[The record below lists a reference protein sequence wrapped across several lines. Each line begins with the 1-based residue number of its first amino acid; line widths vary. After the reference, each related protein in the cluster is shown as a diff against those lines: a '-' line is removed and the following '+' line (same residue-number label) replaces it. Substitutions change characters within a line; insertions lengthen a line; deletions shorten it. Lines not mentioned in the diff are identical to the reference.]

1 MCQKIKKT
9 NFRKKNMPTKHK
21 TKLKGGEFILKESLS
36 DEIFTPEDFSEEQ
49 LMMKET
55 IIDFMDREIWP
66 DKMKYEEKNYDL
78 TVQAMKKIGELGLL
92 GVSLEEKYGGMGMDF
107 VSTMLAVDYVSGVSG
122 SVATAYGAHTG
133 IAILPIYLFGNEDQK
148 QKYLPKLTSGEWFG
162 SYCLTEPTAGSD
174 ANSGKTKAELSDD
187 GKHYKINGQK
197 MWISNAGFANL
208 FIVFARIED
217 DKNITAFIVPNDANN
232 GIKLGEEEKKL
243 GIHSSSTR
251 QVFFTDT
258 IVPVENLLGE
268 RNGGFK
274 IAMNALNVG
283 RIKLGAGNLDGQ
295 RRSISIST
303 EYANNRVQFKQP
315 ISSFGAI
322 KEKLA
327 SMATS
332 CYAGES
338 ACYRAASDV
347 QSKIDE
353 YEASGLTKQESELK
367 GVEEFAVECS
377 ILKVAISEDM
387 QICADEGVQIF
398 GGMGFSA
405 EAPIESAWRDA
416 RIGRIYE
423 GTNEINRMLSI
434 GMILKKA
441 MKGELDIMSAYQDII
456 ENKSEETLETSDEL
470 NDEITLVENMKKVF
484 LLLLGKSFEKF
495 GPEIDK
501 NQQVLLS
508 LSDLAIETYISEST
522 LKRTVK
528 NIKRTSTI
536 DQKYQISM
544 SKLYIYEAA
553 KIIEKKS
560 RDIINSV
567 IDDDNQENIYSSISK
582 KLSYTKNP
590 NIFELKTHVAEK
602 IIAENKYCF

>member
-1 MCQKIKKT
+1 
-9 NFRKKNMPTKHK
+9 MPTKNK

-148 QKYLPKLTSGEWFG
+148 QKYLPKLASGEWFG

-217 DKNITAFIVPNDANN
+217 DKNITAFIVPNEAGN

-456 ENKSEETLETSDEL
+456 ENKSQEIIENSNEL
-470 NDEITLVENMKKVF
+470 NDEIILVENMKKVF

-536 DQKYQISM
+536 DQEYQISM

-590 NIFELKTHVAEK
+590 NIFELKTHVADK

>member
-1 MCQKIKKT
+1 
-9 NFRKKNMPTKHK
+9 MPTKNK

-55 IIDFMDREIWP
+55 IVDFMDREIWP

-148 QKYLPKLTSGEWFG
+148 QKYLPKLASGEWFG

-456 ENKSEETLETSDEL
+456 ENKSQETIENSEEL

-536 DQKYQISM
+536 DQEYQISM

-590 NIFELKTHVAEK
+590 NIFELKTHVADK

>member
-1 MCQKIKKT
+1 MST
-9 NFRKKNMPTKHK
+9 KNK
-21 TKLKGGEFILKESLS
+21 TKLKGGEFLLKESLS
-36 DEIFTPEDFSEEQ
+36 NEIFTPEDFSQEQ
-49 LMMKET
+49 LMMKDT

-66 DKMKYEEKNYDL
+66 DKMKYEEKDYGL
-78 TVQAMKKIGELGLL
+78 TVKAMKKIGELGLL

-107 VSTMLAVDYVSGVSG
+107 TSTMLAVDYVSGTSG

-133 IAILPIYLFGNEDQK
+133 IAILPIYLFGNEEQK
-148 QKYLPKLTSGEWFG
+148 QKYLPKLASGEWFG

-174 ANSGKTKAELSDD
+174 ANSGKTKAVLSDD
-187 GKHYKINGQK
+187 GTHYKISGQK
-197 MWISNAGFANL
+197 MWISNAGFADI

-217 DKNITAFIVPNDANN
+217 DKNITAFIIPNDPKN
-232 GIKLGEEEKKL
+232 GIELGEEEKKL

-251 QVFFTDT
+251 QVFFSDT
-258 IVPVENLLGE
+258 KVPVENLLGE

-303 EYANNRVQFKQP
+303 DYANNRIQFKQP
-315 ISSFGAI
+315 ISNFGAI

-338 ACYRAASDV
+338 ACYRAANDV

-353 YEASGLTKQESELK
+353 YQSSGLSRQESELK
-367 GVEEFAVECS
+367 GVEEFALECS

-387 QICADEGVQIF
+387 QICADEGIQIF

-423 GTNEINRMLSI
+423 GTNEINRMLII
-434 GMILKKA
+434 GMLLKKA
-441 MKGELDIMSAYQDII
+441 MKGSLDIMTPYQDILNNKPLSI
-456 ENKSEETLETSDEL
+456 EEKCQTFD
-470 NDEITLVENMKKVF
+470 DEIILVENIKKIF
-484 LLLLGKSFEKF
+484 LLLLGKAFEKY
-495 GPEIDK
+495 GSEIEK

-508 LSDLAIETYISEST
+508 LSDLAIEAYLSEST
-522 LKRTVK
+522 LKRTIK
-528 NIKRTSTI
+528 NIKRSSVE
-536 DQKYQISM
+536 DQFDQINM
-544 SKLYIYEAA
+544 TKLYIYEACQ
-553 KIIEKKS
+553 IVLKKS
-560 RDIINSV
+560 SDVVNSIIDLKSQ
-567 IDDDNQENIYSSISK
+567 DEIYSSITSK
-582 KLSYTKNP
+582 LKYSENP
-590 NIFELKTHVAEK
+590 NVFELKTKIAEK
-602 IIAENKYCF
+602 IISENRYCF

>member
-1 MCQKIKKT
+1 MST
-9 NFRKKNMPTKHK
+9 KNK
-21 TKLKGGEFILKESLS
+21 TKLKGGEFLLKESLS
-36 DEIFTPEDFSEEQ
+36 NEIFTPEDFSQEQ
-49 LMMKET
+49 LMMKDT

-66 DKMKYEEKNYDL
+66 DKMKYEEKDYGL
-78 TVQAMKKIGELGLL
+78 TVKAMKKIGELGLL

-107 VSTMLAVDYVSGVSG
+107 TSTMLAVDYVSGTSG

-133 IAILPIYLFGNEDQK
+133 IAILPIYLFGNEEQK
-148 QKYLPKLTSGEWFG
+148 QKYLPKLASGEWFG

-174 ANSGKTKAELSDD
+174 ANSGKTKAVLSDD
-187 GKHYKINGQK
+187 GTHYKISGQK
-197 MWISNAGFANL
+197 MWISNAGFADI

-217 DKNITAFIVPNDANN
+217 DKNITAFIIPNDPKN
-232 GIKLGEEEKKL
+232 GIELGEEEKKL

-251 QVFFTDT
+251 QVFFSDT
-258 IVPVENLLGE
+258 KVPVENLLGE

-303 EYANNRVQFKQP
+303 DYANNRIQFKQP
-315 ISSFGAI
+315 ISNFGAI

-338 ACYRAASDV
+338 ACYRAANDV

-353 YEASGLTKQESELK
+353 YQSSGLSRQESELK
-367 GVEEFAVECS
+367 GVEEFALECS

-387 QICADEGVQIF
+387 QICADEGIQIF

-423 GTNEINRMLSI
+423 GTNEINRMLII
-434 GMILKKA
+434 GMLLKKA
-441 MKGELDIMSAYQDII
+441 MKGSLDIMTPYQDVLSNKPLSI
-456 ENKSEETLETSDEL
+456 EEKCQTFD
-470 NDEITLVENMKKVF
+470 DEIILVENIKKIF
-484 LLLLGKSFEKF
+484 LLLLGKAFEKY
-495 GPEIDK
+495 GSEIEK

-508 LSDLAIETYISEST
+508 LSDLAIEAYLSEST
-522 LKRTVK
+522 LKRTIK
-528 NIKRTSTI
+528 NIKRSSVE
-536 DQKYQISM
+536 DQFDQINM
-544 SKLYIYEAA
+544 TKLYIYEACQ
-553 KIIEKKS
+553 IVLKKS
-560 RDIINSV
+560 NDVVNSIIDLKSQDKV
-567 IDDDNQENIYSSISK
+567 HSSIAG
-582 KLSYTKNP
+582 KLKYSENP
-590 NIFELKTHVAEK
+590 NIFELKTKIAEK
-602 IIAENKYCF
+602 IISENRYCF

>member
-1 MCQKIKKT
+1 
-9 NFRKKNMPTKHK
+9 
-21 TKLKGGEFILKESLS
+21 
-36 DEIFTPEDFSEEQ
+36 
-49 LMMKET
+49 
-55 IIDFMDREIWP
+55 
-66 DKMKYEEKNYDL
+66 
-78 TVQAMKKIGELGLL
+78 
-92 GVSLEEKYGGMGMDF
+92 
-107 VSTMLAVDYVSGVSG
+107 
-122 SVATAYGAHTG
+122 
-133 IAILPIYLFGNEDQK
+133 
-148 QKYLPKLTSGEWFG
+148 
-162 SYCLTEPTAGSD
+162 
-174 ANSGKTKAELSDD
+174 
-187 GKHYKINGQK
+187 
-197 MWISNAGFANL
+197 
-208 FIVFARIED
+208 
-217 DKNITAFIVPNDANN
+217 
-232 GIKLGEEEKKL
+232 
-243 GIHSSSTR
+243 
-251 QVFFTDT
+251 
-258 IVPVENLLGE
+258 
-268 RNGGFK
+268 
-274 IAMNALNVG
+274 
-283 RIKLGAGNLDGQ
+283 
-295 RRSISIST
+295 
-303 EYANNRVQFKQP
+303 
-315 ISSFGAI
+315 
-322 KEKLA
+322 
-327 SMATS
+327 MATS

-456 ENKSEETLETSDEL
+456 ENKSQEIIENSNEL
-470 NDEITLVENMKKVF
+470 NDEIILVENMKKVF

-536 DQKYQISM
+536 DQEYQISM

-590 NIFELKTHVAEK
+590 NIFELKTHVADK

>member
-1 MCQKIKKT
+1 
-9 NFRKKNMPTKHK
+9 MPTKNK

-49 LMMKET
+49 LMMRET

-78 TVQAMKKIGELGLL
+78 TVEAMKKIGELGLL

-148 QKYLPKLTSGEWFG
+148 QKYLPKLASGEWFG

-217 DKNITAFIVPNDANN
+217 DKNITAFIVPNEADN

-456 ENKSEETLETSDEL
+456 ENKSQETIENSEEL

-536 DQKYQISM
+536 DQEYQISM

-590 NIFELKTHVAEK
+590 NIFELKTHVADK

>member
-1 MCQKIKKT
+1 MST
-9 NFRKKNMPTKHK
+9 KNK
-21 TKLKGGEFILKESLS
+21 TKLKGGEFLLKESLS
-36 DEIFTPEDFSEEQ
+36 NEIFTPEDFSQEQ

-78 TVQAMKKIGELGLL
+78 TLQAMKKIGELGLL

-107 VSTMLAVDYVSGVSG
+107 TSTMLAVDYVSGTSG

-148 QKYLPKLTSGEWFG
+148 LKYLPKLASGEWFG

-187 GKHYKINGQK
+187 GSHYKITGQK
-197 MWISNAGFANL
+197 MWISNAGFADI

-217 DKNITAFIVPNDANN
+217 DKNITAFIVPNDSNN
-232 GIKLGEEEKKL
+232 GIELGEEEKKL

-251 QVFFTDT
+251 QVFFSETK
-258 IVPVENLLGE
+258 VPIENLLGE

-283 RIKLGAGNLDGQ
+283 RIKLGAANLDGQ

-303 EYANNRVQFKQP
+303 DYANNRIQFKQP
-315 ISSFGAI
+315 ISNFGAI

-338 ACYRAASDV
+338 ACYRAADDV

-353 YEASGLTKQESELK
+353 YQSTGLSKQESELK
-367 GVEEFAVECS
+367 GIEEFALECS

-387 QICADEGVQIF
+387 QICADEGIQIF

-423 GTNEINRMLSI
+423 GTNEINRMLII
-434 GMILKKA
+434 GMLLKKA
-441 MKGELDIMSAYQDII
+441 MKGSLDIMTPYQNILNNEPI
-456 ENKSEETLETSDEL
+456 SIDEKCD
-470 NDEITLVENMKKVF
+470 NFEDEIILVENIKKTF
-484 LLLLGKSFEKF
+484 LLLLGKAFEKY

-508 LSDLAIETYISEST
+508 LSDLAIEAYLSEST
-522 LKRTVK
+522 LKRTIK
-528 NIKRTSTI
+528 NINRTSLE
-536 DQKYQISM
+536 DQYDQINM
-544 SKLYIYEAA
+544 TKLYIYEACQ
-553 KIIEKKS
+553 IVMKKS
-560 RDIINSV
+560 NDVINSI
-567 IDDDNQENIYSSISK
+567 IDQENQDKIYSSIIN
-582 KLSYTKNP
+582 KLKYRKNP
-590 NIFELKTHVAEK
+590 NVFELKTKIADK
-602 IIAENKYCF
+602 IISENKYCF

>member
-1 MCQKIKKT
+1 MST
-9 NFRKKNMPTKHK
+9 KNK
-21 TKLKGGEFILKESLS
+21 TKLKGGEFLLKESLS
-36 DEIFTPEDFSEEQ
+36 NEIFTPEDFSQEQ
-49 LMMKET
+49 LMMKDT

-66 DKMKYEEKNYDL
+66 DKMKYEEKDYGL
-78 TVQAMKKIGELGLL
+78 TVKAMKKIGELGLL

-107 VSTMLAVDYVSGVSG
+107 TSTMLAVDYVSGTSG

-133 IAILPIYLFGNEDQK
+133 IAILPIYLFGNEEQK
-148 QKYLPKLTSGEWFG
+148 QKYLPKLASGEWFG

-174 ANSGKTKAELSDD
+174 ANSGKTKAVLSDD
-187 GKHYKINGQK
+187 GTHYKISGQK
-197 MWISNAGFANL
+197 MWISNAGFADI

-217 DKNITAFIVPNDANN
+217 DKNITAFIIPNDPKN
-232 GIKLGEEEKKL
+232 GIELGEEEKKL

-251 QVFFTDT
+251 QVFFSNTK
-258 IVPVENLLGE
+258 VPIENLLGE

-303 EYANNRVQFKQP
+303 DYANNRIQFKQP
-315 ISSFGAI
+315 ISNFGAI

-338 ACYRAASDV
+338 ACYRAANDV

-353 YEASGLTKQESELK
+353 YQSSGLSRQESELK
-367 GVEEFAVECS
+367 GVEEFALECS

-387 QICADEGVQIF
+387 QICADEGIQIF

-423 GTNEINRMLSI
+423 GTNEINRMLII
-434 GMILKKA
+434 GMLLKKA
-441 MKGELDIMSAYQDII
+441 MKGSLDIMTPYQDILNNKPLSI
-456 ENKSEETLETSDEL
+456 EEKCQTFD
-470 NDEITLVENMKKVF
+470 DEIILVENIKKIF
-484 LLLLGKSFEKF
+484 LLLLGKAFEKY
-495 GPEIDK
+495 GSEIEK

-508 LSDLAIETYISEST
+508 LSDLAIEAYLSEST
-522 LKRTVK
+522 LKRTIK
-528 NIKRTSTI
+528 NIKRSSVE
-536 DQKYQISM
+536 DQFDQINM
-544 SKLYIYEAA
+544 TKLYIYEACQ
-553 KIIEKKS
+553 IVLKKS
-560 RDIINSV
+560 NDVVNSIIDLKSQDKV
-567 IDDDNQENIYSSISK
+567 HSSIAG
-582 KLSYTKNP
+582 KLKYSENP
-590 NIFELKTHVAEK
+590 NIFELKTKIAEK
-602 IIAENKYCF
+602 IISENRYCF

>member
-1 MCQKIKKT
+1 MST
-9 NFRKKNMPTKHK
+9 KNK
-21 TKLKGGEFILKESLS
+21 TKLKGGEFLLKESLS
-36 DEIFTPEDFSEEQ
+36 NEIFTPEDFSQEQ

-78 TVQAMKKIGELGLL
+78 TLQAMKKIGELGLL

-107 VSTMLAVDYVSGVSG
+107 TSTMLAVDYVSGTSG

-148 QKYLPKLTSGEWFG
+148 QKYLPKLASGEWFG

-174 ANSGKTKAELSDD
+174 ANSGKTKAVLSDD
-187 GKHYKINGQK
+187 GSHYNISGQK
-197 MWISNAGFANL
+197 MWISNAGFADI

-217 DKNITAFIVPNDANN
+217 DKNITAFIVPNDPKN
-232 GIKLGEEEKKL
+232 GIELGDEEKKL

-251 QVFFTDT
+251 QVFFTET
-258 IVPVENLLGE
+258 KVPVENLLGE

-303 EYANNRVQFKQP
+303 DYANNRIQFKQP
-315 ISSFGAI
+315 ISNFGAI

-338 ACYRAASDV
+338 ACYRAAYDI

-353 YEASGLTKQESELK
+353 YQSTGLSKQESELK
-367 GVEEFAVECS
+367 GIEEFALECS

-387 QICADEGVQIF
+387 QICADEGIQIF

-405 EAPIESAWRDA
+405 DAPIESAWRDA

-423 GTNEINRMLSI
+423 GTNEINRMLII
-434 GMILKKA
+434 GMLLKKA
-441 MKGELDIMSAYQDII
+441 MKGNLDIMTPYQNIL
-456 ENKSEETLETSDEL
+456 NKEPLSIDEKCDDFG
-470 NDEITLVENMKKVF
+470 DEIILVENIKKIF
-484 LLLLGKSFEKF
+484 LLLLGKAFEKY

-508 LSDLAIETYISEST
+508 LSDLAIEAYLSEST
-522 LKRTVK
+522 LKRTIK
-528 NIKRTSTI
+528 NINRTSHE
-536 DQKYQISM
+536 DQYDQINM
-544 SKLYIYEAA
+544 TKLYIYEACQ
-553 KIIEKKS
+553 IVLKKS
-560 RDIINSV
+560 TDVVNSIV
-567 IDDDNQENIYSSISK
+567 DTESQDKILSSITNRLK
-582 KLSYTKNP
+582 YRKNP
-590 NIFELKTHVAEK
+590 NVFELKTKIADK
-602 IIAENKYCF
+602 IISENKYCF

>member
-1 MCQKIKKT
+1 MST
-9 NFRKKNMPTKHK
+9 KNK
-21 TKLKGGEFILKESLS
+21 TKLKGGEFLLKESLS
-36 DEIFTPEDFSEEQ
+36 NEIFTPEDFSQEQ
-49 LMMKET
+49 LMMKDT

-66 DKMKYEEKNYDL
+66 DKMKYEEKDYDL
-78 TVQAMKKIGELGLL
+78 TVKAMKKIGELGLL

-107 VSTMLAVDYVSGVSG
+107 TSTMLAVDYVSGTSG

-133 IAILPIYLFGNEDQK
+133 IAILPIYLFGNEEQK
-148 QKYLPKLTSGEWFG
+148 QKYLPKLASGEWFG

-174 ANSGKTKAELSDD
+174 ANSGKTKAVLSDD
-187 GKHYKINGQK
+187 GTHYKISGQK
-197 MWISNAGFANL
+197 MWISNAGFADI

-217 DKNITAFIVPNDANN
+217 DKNITAFIIPNDPKN
-232 GIKLGEEEKKL
+232 GIELGEEEKKL

-251 QVFFTDT
+251 QVFFSDT
-258 IVPVENLLGE
+258 KVPVENLLGE

-303 EYANNRVQFKQP
+303 DYANNRIQFKQP
-315 ISSFGAI
+315 ISNFGAI

-338 ACYRAASDV
+338 ACYRAANDV

-353 YEASGLTKQESELK
+353 YQSSGLSRQESELK
-367 GVEEFAVECS
+367 GVEEFALECS

-387 QICADEGVQIF
+387 QICADEGIQIF

-423 GTNEINRMLSI
+423 GTNEINRMLII
-434 GMILKKA
+434 GMLLKKA
-441 MKGELDIMSAYQDII
+441 MKGSLDIMTPYQEVLSNKPLSI
-456 ENKSEETLETSDEL
+456 EEKCETFD
-470 NDEITLVENMKKVF
+470 DEIILVENIKKIF
-484 LLLLGKSFEKF
+484 LLLLGKAFEKY
-495 GPEIDK
+495 GPEIEK

-508 LSDLAIETYISEST
+508 LSDLAIEAYLSEST
-522 LKRTVK
+522 LKRTIK
-528 NIKRTSTI
+528 NINRGSI
-536 DQKYQISM
+536 EDQFDQINM
-544 SKLYIYEAA
+544 TKLYIYEACQ
-553 KIIEKKS
+553 IVLKKS
-560 RDIINSV
+560 SDVVNSIIDLKSQ
-567 IDDDNQENIYSSISK
+567 DEIYSSITSK
-582 KLSYTKNP
+582 LKYSENP
-590 NIFELKTHVAEK
+590 NVFELKTKIAEK
-602 IIAENKYCF
+602 IISENRYCF

>member
-1 MCQKIKKT
+1 
-9 NFRKKNMPTKHK
+9 MPTKHK

-55 IIDFMDREIWP
+55 IVDFMDREIWP

-148 QKYLPKLTSGEWFG
+148 QKYLPKLASGEWFG

-353 YEASGLTKQESELK
+353 YEASGLSKQESELK

-441 MKGELDIMSAYQDII
+441 MKGQLDIMSAYQDII
-456 ENKSEETLETSDEL
+456 ENKSEETIENSEEL

-536 DQKYQISM
+536 DQEYQISM

-590 NIFELKTHVAEK
+590 NIFELKTHVADK

>member
-1 MCQKIKKT
+1 MST
-9 NFRKKNMPTKHK
+9 KNK
-21 TKLKGGEFILKESLS
+21 TKLKGGEFLLKESLS
-36 DEIFTPEDFSEEQ
+36 NEIFTPEDFSEEQ

-78 TVQAMKKIGELGLL
+78 TLQAMKKIGELGLL

-107 VSTMLAVDYVSGVSG
+107 TSTMLAVDYVSGTSG

-148 QKYLPKLTSGEWFG
+148 QKYLPKLASGEWFG

-187 GKHYKINGQK
+187 GSHYKITGQK
-197 MWISNAGFANL
+197 MWISNAGFADI

-217 DKNITAFIVPNDANN
+217 DKNITAFIVPNDSNN
-232 GIKLGEEEKKL
+232 GIELGEEEKKL

-251 QVFFTDT
+251 QVFFSETK
-258 IVPVENLLGE
+258 VPIENLLGE

-283 RIKLGAGNLDGQ
+283 RIKLGAANLDGQ

-303 EYANNRVQFKQP
+303 DYANNRIQFKQP
-315 ISSFGAI
+315 ISNFGAI

-338 ACYRAASDV
+338 ACYRAADDV

-353 YEASGLTKQESELK
+353 YQSTGLSKQESELK
-367 GVEEFAVECS
+367 GIEEFALECS

-387 QICADEGVQIF
+387 QICADEGIQIF

-423 GTNEINRMLSI
+423 GTNEINRMLII
-434 GMILKKA
+434 GMLLKKA
-441 MKGELDIMSAYQDII
+441 MKGSLDIMTPYQNILNNEPI
-456 ENKSEETLETSDEL
+456 SVDEKCD
-470 NDEITLVENMKKVF
+470 NFEDEIILVENIKKTF
-484 LLLLGKSFEKF
+484 LLLLGKAFEKY

-508 LSDLAIETYISEST
+508 LSDLAIEAYLSEST
-522 LKRTVK
+522 LKRTIK
-528 NIKRTSTI
+528 NINRTSPE
-536 DQKYQISM
+536 DQYDQINM
-544 SKLYIYEAA
+544 TKLYIYEACQ
-553 KIIEKKS
+553 IVMKKS
-560 RDIINSV
+560 NDVINSI
-567 IDDDNQENIYSSISK
+567 IDQENQDKIYSSIINNLK
-582 KLSYTKNP
+582 YRKNP
-590 NIFELKTHVAEK
+590 NVFELKTKIADK
-602 IIAENKYCF
+602 IISENKYCF

>member
-1 MCQKIKKT
+1 
-9 NFRKKNMPTKHK
+9 MPTKHK

-55 IIDFMDREIWP
+55 IVDFMDREIWP

-148 QKYLPKLTSGEWFG
+148 QKYLPKLASGEWFG

-353 YEASGLTKQESELK
+353 YEASGLSKQESELK

-456 ENKSEETLETSDEL
+456 ENKSQEIIENSDEL
-470 NDEITLVENMKKVF
+470 NDEITIVENMKKVF

-501 NQQVLLS
+501 KQQVLLS

-536 DQKYQISM
+536 DQEYQISM

-590 NIFELKTHVAEK
+590 NIFELKTHVANK

>member
-1 MCQKIKKT
+1 
-9 NFRKKNMPTKHK
+9 MPTKNK

-78 TVQAMKKIGELGLL
+78 TVRAMKKIGELGLL
-92 GVSLEEKYGGMGMDF
+92 GVDLEEKYGGMGMDF

-148 QKYLPKLTSGEWFG
+148 QKYLPKLASGEWFG

-217 DKNITAFIVPNDANN
+217 DKNITAFIVPNEADN

-456 ENKSEETLETSDEL
+456 ENKPQEIIENSNEL

-536 DQKYQISM
+536 DQEYQISM

-553 KIIEKKS
+553 NIIEKKS

-590 NIFELKTHVAEK
+590 NIFELKTHVADK

>member
-1 MCQKIKKT
+1 MST
-9 NFRKKNMPTKHK
+9 KNK
-21 TKLKGGEFILKESLS
+21 TKLKGGEFLLKESLS
-36 DEIFTPEDFSEEQ
+36 NEIFTPEDFSQEQ

-78 TVQAMKKIGELGLL
+78 TLQAMKKIGELGLL

-107 VSTMLAVDYVSGVSG
+107 TSTMLAVDYVSGTSG

-148 QKYLPKLTSGEWFG
+148 QKYLPKLASGEWLG

-187 GKHYKINGQK
+187 GSHYKITGQK
-197 MWISNAGFANL
+197 MWISNAGFADI

-217 DKNITAFIVPNDANN
+217 DKNITAFIVPNDSNN
-232 GIKLGEEEKKL
+232 GIELGEEEKKL

-251 QVFFTDT
+251 QVFFSETK
-258 IVPVENLLGE
+258 VPIENLLGE

-283 RIKLGAGNLDGQ
+283 RIKLGAANLDGQ

-303 EYANNRVQFKQP
+303 DYANNRIQFKQP
-315 ISSFGAI
+315 ISNFGAI

-338 ACYRAASDV
+338 ACYRAADDV

-353 YEASGLTKQESELK
+353 YQSTGLSKQESELK
-367 GVEEFAVECS
+367 GIEEFALECS

-387 QICADEGVQIF
+387 QICADEGIQIF

-423 GTNEINRMLSI
+423 GTNEINRMLII
-434 GMILKKA
+434 GMLLKKA
-441 MKGELDIMSAYQDII
+441 MKGSLDIMTPYQNILNNEPI
-456 ENKSEETLETSDEL
+456 SIDEKCD
-470 NDEITLVENMKKVF
+470 NFEDEIILVENIKKIF
-484 LLLLGKSFEKF
+484 LLLLGKAFEKY

-508 LSDLAIETYISEST
+508 LSDLAIEVYLSEST
-522 LKRTVK
+522 LKRTIK
-528 NIKRTSTI
+528 NINRTSLE
-536 DQKYQISM
+536 DQYDQINM
-544 SKLYIYEAA
+544 TKLYIYEACQ
-553 KIIEKKS
+553 IVIKKS
-560 RDIINSV
+560 NDVINSI
-567 IDDDNQENIYSSISK
+567 IDQENQDKIYSSIIN
-582 KLSYTKNP
+582 KLKYRKNP
-590 NIFELKTHVAEK
+590 NVFELKTKIADK
-602 IIAENKYCF
+602 IISENKYCF

>member
-1 MCQKIKKT
+1 MST
-9 NFRKKNMPTKHK
+9 KNK
-21 TKLKGGEFILKESLS
+21 TKLKGGEFLLKESLS
-36 DEIFTPEDFSEEQ
+36 SEIFTPEDFSQEQ

-78 TVQAMKKIGELGLL
+78 TLQAMKKIGELGLL

-107 VSTMLAVDYVSGVSG
+107 TSTMLAVDYVSGTSG

-148 QKYLPKLTSGEWFG
+148 QKYLPKLASGEWFG

-187 GKHYKINGQK
+187 GSHYKITGQK
-197 MWISNAGFANL
+197 MWISNAGFADI

-217 DKNITAFIVPNDANN
+217 DKNITAFIVPNDSNN
-232 GIKLGEEEKKL
+232 GIELGEEEKKL

-251 QVFFTDT
+251 QVFFSETK
-258 IVPVENLLGE
+258 VPIENLLGE

-283 RIKLGAGNLDGQ
+283 RIKLGAANLDGQ

-303 EYANNRVQFKQP
+303 DYANNRIQFKQP
-315 ISSFGAI
+315 ISNFGAI

-338 ACYRAASDV
+338 ACYRAADDV

-353 YEASGLTKQESELK
+353 YQSTGLSKQESELK
-367 GVEEFAVECS
+367 GIEEFALECS

-387 QICADEGVQIF
+387 QICADEGIQIF

-423 GTNEINRMLSI
+423 GTNEINRMLII
-434 GMILKKA
+434 GMLLKKA
-441 MKGELDIMSAYQDII
+441 MKGSLDIMTPYQNILNNEPI
-456 ENKSEETLETSDEL
+456 SIDEKCD
-470 NDEITLVENMKKVF
+470 NFEDEIILVENIKKTF
-484 LLLLGKSFEKF
+484 LLLLGKAFEKY

-508 LSDLAIETYISEST
+508 LSDLAIEAYLSEST
-522 LKRTVK
+522 LKRTIK
-528 NIKRTSTI
+528 NINRTSLE
-536 DQKYQISM
+536 DQYDQINM
-544 SKLYIYEAA
+544 TKLYIYEACQ
-553 KIIEKKS
+553 IVMKKS
-560 RDIINSV
+560 NDVINSI
-567 IDDDNQENIYSSISK
+567 IDQENQDKIYSSIIN
-582 KLSYTKNP
+582 KLKYRKNP
-590 NIFELKTHVAEK
+590 NVFELKTKIADK
-602 IIAENKYCF
+602 IISENKYCF

>member
-1 MCQKIKKT
+1 
-9 NFRKKNMPTKHK
+9 MPTKNK

-78 TVQAMKKIGELGLL
+78 TVEAMKKIGELGLL

-148 QKYLPKLTSGEWFG
+148 QKYLPKLASGEWFG

-217 DKNITAFIVPNDANN
+217 DKNITAFIVPNEADN

-353 YEASGLTKQESELK
+353 YEASGLSKQESELK

-456 ENKSEETLETSDEL
+456 ENKSQETIENSEEL

-501 NQQVLLS
+501 KQQVLLS

-536 DQKYQISM
+536 DQEYQISM

-590 NIFELKTHVAEK
+590 NIFELKTHVADK

>member
-1 MCQKIKKT
+1 MST
-9 NFRKKNMPTKHK
+9 KNK
-21 TKLKGGEFILKESLS
+21 TKLKGGEFLLKESLS
-36 DEIFTPEDFSEEQ
+36 NEIFTPEDFSQEQ

-78 TVQAMKKIGELGLL
+78 TLQAMKKIGELGLL

-107 VSTMLAVDYVSGVSG
+107 TSTMLAVDYVSGTSG

-148 QKYLPKLTSGEWFG
+148 QKYLPKLASGEWFG

-187 GKHYKINGQK
+187 GSHYKITGQK
-197 MWISNAGFANL
+197 MWISNAGFADI

-217 DKNITAFIVPNDANN
+217 DKNITAFIVPNDSNN
-232 GIKLGEEEKKL
+232 GIELGEEEKKL

-251 QVFFTDT
+251 QVFFSETK
-258 IVPVENLLGE
+258 VPIENLLGE

-283 RIKLGAGNLDGQ
+283 RIKLGAANLDGQ

-303 EYANNRVQFKQP
+303 DYANNRIQFKQP
-315 ISSFGAI
+315 ISNFGAI

-338 ACYRAASDV
+338 ACYRAADDV

-353 YEASGLTKQESELK
+353 YQSTGLSKQESELK
-367 GVEEFAVECS
+367 GIEEFALECS

-387 QICADEGVQIF
+387 QICADEGIQIF

-423 GTNEINRMLSI
+423 GTNEINRMLII
-434 GMILKKA
+434 GMLLKKA
-441 MKGELDIMSAYQDII
+441 MKGSLDIMTPYQNILNNEPI
-456 ENKSEETLETSDEL
+456 SIDEKCD
-470 NDEITLVENMKKVF
+470 NFEDEVILVENIKKTF
-484 LLLLGKSFEKF
+484 LLLLGKAFEKY

-508 LSDLAIETYISEST
+508 LSDLAIEAYLSEST
-522 LKRTVK
+522 LKRTIK
-528 NIKRTSTI
+528 NINRTSLE
-536 DQKYQISM
+536 DQYDQINM
-544 SKLYIYEAA
+544 TKLYIYEACQ
-553 KIIEKKS
+553 IVMKKS
-560 RDIINSV
+560 NDVINSI
-567 IDDDNQENIYSSISK
+567 IDQENQDKIYSSIIN
-582 KLSYTKNP
+582 KLKYRKNP
-590 NIFELKTHVAEK
+590 NVFELKTKIADK
-602 IIAENKYCF
+602 IISENKYCF

>member
-1 MCQKIKKT
+1 
-9 NFRKKNMPTKHK
+9 MPTKNK

-78 TVQAMKKIGELGLL
+78 TVEAMKKIGELGLL

-148 QKYLPKLTSGEWFG
+148 QKYLPKLASGEWFG

-217 DKNITAFIVPNDANN
+217 DKNITAFIVPNEADN

-456 ENKSEETLETSDEL
+456 ENKSQEIIENSNEL
-470 NDEITLVENMKKVF
+470 NDEIILVENMKKVF

-536 DQKYQISM
+536 DQEYQISM

-590 NIFELKTHVAEK
+590 NIFELKTHVADK

>member
-1 MCQKIKKT
+1 
-9 NFRKKNMPTKHK
+9 MPTKNK

-148 QKYLPKLTSGEWFG
+148 QKYLPKLASGEWFG

-217 DKNITAFIVPNDANN
+217 DKNITAFIVPNEADN

-456 ENKSEETLETSDEL
+456 ENKSQETIENSDEL

-536 DQKYQISM
+536 DQEYQISM

-590 NIFELKTHVAEK
+590 NIFELKTHVADK

>member
-1 MCQKIKKT
+1 MKIKD
-9 NFRKKNMPTKHK
+9 MPTKNK
-21 TKLKGGEFILKESLS
+21 IKLKGGEFILKESFS

-49 LMMKET
+49 LMMRET

-148 QKYLPKLTSGEWFG
+148 QKYLPKLASGEWFG

-187 GKHYKINGQK
+187 GKYYKINGQK
-197 MWISNAGFANL
+197 MWISNAGFASL

-217 DKNITAFIVPNDANN
+217 DKNITAFIVPNEANN

-258 IVPVENLLGE
+258 IVPIENLLGE

-387 QICADEGVQIF
+387 QMCADEGVQIF

-423 GTNEINRMLSI
+423 GTNEINRMLII

-441 MKGELDIMSAYQDII
+441 MKGELDIMSAYQNII
-456 ENKSEETLETSDEL
+456 ESKSQETIENSDQL

-501 NQQVLLS
+501 NQQVLLC

-522 LKRTVK
+522 LKRTLK
-528 NIKRTSTI
+528 NIKRTSAI
-536 DQKYQISM
+536 DQEHQISM

-567 IDDDNQENIYSSISK
+567 IDYDKQENIYSSISN

-590 NIFELKTHVAEK
+590 NIFELKTHIADK
-602 IIAENKYCF
+602 IISENKYCF